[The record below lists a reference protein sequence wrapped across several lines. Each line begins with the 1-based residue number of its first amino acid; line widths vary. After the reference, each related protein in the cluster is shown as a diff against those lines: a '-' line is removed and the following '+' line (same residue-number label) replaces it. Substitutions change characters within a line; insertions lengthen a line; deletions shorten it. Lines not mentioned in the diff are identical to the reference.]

1 MDPNGLSATHTA
13 DPYSTLKPSL
23 ECFTLPNVLERW
35 AKRLCDENDFLH
47 AELHVVKPEE
57 VTIASARDINAYVDI
72 HPKSPLYTGG
82 MTVKAYH
89 TKSQH
94 PSSPSHI
101 GAPSEDIVRL
111 TLIEIQEEPLQETTC
126 LVIETRPNVRH
137 VNDALR
143 CIREAVNSAA
153 TADDDWE
160 VSRVVGNIMKATQ
173 VTALNPHIHSI
184 GDVRIINS
192 VNAADDSKTDTVGN
206 SDGVAMSEDY
216 VSIMNVIDEATSRHH
231 VWARALRDVD
241 VFGSAQN
248 FQLIVNSATLFNRQA
263 VITIEPNTEE
273 GIMETSMKI
282 PMPSH
287 PDGVGVV
294 FAITPY
300 RRDDVSH
307 VMQTMLHQFV
317 RSARF
322 TQNSTIPVMAAH
334 LAHNLHRALKKSASL
349 HVANS
354 THLIGLIESVIA
366 EHKKHHPNSII
377 TTTTTDR
384 DETTIT
390 VASHTGV
397 GELAVTPSRW
407 NGKPS
412 VKLSILDDVEHLSQR
427 MNYENLTEDYTDA
440 TIREFLHELTS
451 GQYPGI
457 DY

>member
-1 MDPNGLSATHTA
+1 MSNNHTSARPTGLRSILNPEMTFL
-13 DPYSTLKPSL
+13 TLDR
-23 ECFTLPNVLERW
+23 VLERW
-35 AKRLCDENDFLH
+35 VKRLCDENEFVH

-57 VTIASARDINAYVDI
+57 VTIADTSDVTFYVDI
-72 HPKSPLYTGG
+72 CSKSPLHTGG
-82 MTVKAYH
+82 LTIKACH
-89 TKSQH
+89 AKSQR
-94 PSSPSHI
+94 PSSRI
-101 GAPSEDIVRL
+101 DAPSEDIVRL
-111 TLIEIQEEPLQETTC
+111 TLIETQEEPLQEIPR

-137 VNDALR
+137 VNDALQY
-143 CIREAVNSAA
+143 IREAVDSAA
-153 TADDDWE
+153 IADDDWE
-160 VSRVVGNIMKATQ
+160 ASCVVENVMKTTQ
-173 VTALNPHIHSI
+173 ATALNPHTHNI

-192 VNAADDSKTDTVGN
+192 VNAANDNKTDAVGN
-206 SDGVAMSEDY
+206 SDGVTMSEDY
-216 VSIMNVIDEATSRHH
+216 VSIMNVIEDAMNRHH
-231 VWARALRDVD
+231 AWARALRDID

-248 FQLIVNSATLFNRQA
+248 FQLIVNSDTLFNRQA

-282 PMPSH
+282 PMPSR

-307 VMQTMLHQFV
+307 VVQTMLHQFV

-322 TQNSTIPVMAAH
+322 TQASTSQVMAAH
-334 LAHNLHRALKKSASL
+334 LAHNLHCALKKSASL

-354 THLIGLIESVIA
+354 THLIGLIELAIA

-397 GELAVTPSRW
+397 GELAVAPSRW

-412 VKLSILDDVEHLSQR
+412 VKLSVLDDVEHLSQR
-427 MNYENLTEDYTDA
+427 MTYENLTEDYTNA
-440 TIREFLHELTS
+440 TIHKLLRKLTS
-451 GQYPGI
+451 GQYPGL

>member
-1 MDPNGLSATHTA
+1 MNPNGLSATRTTN
-13 DPYSTLKPSL
+13 PYSTLKPSL

-72 HPKSPLYTGG
+72 HPKSPLHTGG
-82 MTVKAYH
+82 MTIKACH
-89 TKSQH
+89 AKSQH
-94 PSSPSHI
+94 PSSRI
-101 GAPSEDIVRL
+101 DAPSEDIVRL
-111 TLIEIQEEPLQETTC
+111 TLIETQEEPLQEIPR
-126 LVIETRPNVRH
+126 LEIETRPNVRH
-137 VNDALR
+137 VNDTLR
-143 CIREAVNSAA
+143 YIREAVDSAA
-153 TADDDWE
+153 IADDDWGA
-160 VSRVVGNIMKATQ
+160 SQVVENIMKATQ

-184 GDVRIINS
+184 GDVHIINS
-192 VNAADDSKTDTVGN
+192 VNAADGSKADTVGN

-216 VSIMNVIDEATSRHH
+216 VSIMNVIEEAASRHH
-231 VWARALRDVD
+231 AWARALRNID
-241 VFGSAQN
+241 VFGLAQN
-248 FQLIVNSATLFNRQA
+248 FQLIVNSDTLFNRQA

-282 PMPSH
+282 PMLSH

-307 VMQTMLHQFV
+307 VIQTMLHQFV

-322 TQNSTIPVMAAH
+322 TQNSTSQVMAAH
-334 LAHNLHRALKKSASL
+334 LARNLHCTLKKSASL
-349 HVANS
+349 HVANP
-354 THLIGLIESVIA
+354 THLIGLVELVIA
-366 EHKKHHPNSII
+366 EHKNHHPNSII

-397 GELAVTPSRW
+397 GKLTVSPSRW

-412 VKLSILDDVEHLSQR
+412 VKLSVLDDVEHLPQH
-427 MNYENLTEDYTDA
+427 MTYENLTEDYTNA
-440 TIREFLHELTS
+440 TIREFLHELT
-451 GQYPGI
+451 GEQYPGL

>member
-1 MDPNGLSATHTA
+1 MSNNHTSARPTGLRSILNPELTFL
-13 DPYSTLKPSL
+13 TLDR
-23 ECFTLPNVLERW
+23 VLERW
-35 AKRLCDENDFLH
+35 VKRLCDENEFLH
-47 AELHVVKPEE
+47 AELHIVKPEE
-57 VTIASARDINAYVDI
+57 VAVSDASDITFYVDI
-72 HPKSPLYTGG
+72 CAKSPLHTGG
-82 MTVKAYH
+82 MTIKACH
-89 TKSQH
+89 AKSQN

-111 TLIEIQEEPLQETTC
+111 TLMETQEEPLQEIPR

-137 VNDALR
+137 VNDALQ

-153 TADDDWE
+153 IADDDWE
-160 VSRVVGNIMKATQ
+160 VARVVENIMKAMQ
-173 VTALNPHIHSI
+173 ATALNPHTRNI

-192 VNAADDSKTDTVGN
+192 VNAANDSKTDAVGN
-206 SDGVAMSEDY
+206 SDGVTMSEDY
-216 VSIMNVIDEATSRHH
+216 VSIMNVIEDATNRHH
-231 VWARALRDVD
+231 VWARALRNID
-241 VFGSAQN
+241 VFGSSKN

-263 VITIEPNTEE
+263 VITIEPNIEE

-282 PMPSH
+282 LMPSH

-307 VMQTMLHQFV
+307 VVQTMLHQFV

-322 TQNSTIPVMAAH
+322 TQNSTSQVMAAY
-334 LAHNLHRALKKSASL
+334 LAHNLHCALKKSASL

-354 THLIGLIESVIA
+354 THLIGLIELVIA

-384 DETTIT
+384 DKTTIT

-397 GELAVTPSRW
+397 GELAVAPSRW

-412 VKLSILDDVEHLSQR
+412 VKLSVLDDVEHLSQR
-427 MNYENLTEDYTDA
+427 MTYENLTEDYTNA
-440 TIREFLHELTS
+440 TIRKFLHKLTS
-451 GQYPGI
+451 GQYPGL

>member
-1 MDPNGLSATHTA
+1 MNPNGLSATHTA

-57 VTIASARDINAYVDI
+57 VTIASISDITVYVDI
-72 HPKSPLYTGG
+72 HSKSPLYTGG
-82 MTVKAYH
+82 MTIKACH
-89 TKSQH
+89 AKSQH
-94 PSSPSHI
+94 PLSRI
-101 GAPSEDIVRL
+101 DAPSEDIVRL
-111 TLIEIQEEPLQETTC
+111 TLIEIQEEPLQEIPR
-126 LVIETRPNVRH
+126 LAIETRPNVRH
-137 VNDALR
+137 VNDALQ
-143 CIREAVNSAA
+143 CIREAVDSVAI
-153 TADDDWE
+153 ADDDWE
-160 VSRVVGNIMKATQ
+160 VSRVVENIMKATQ
-173 VTALNPHIHSI
+173 ATALNPHTHNI
-184 GDVRIINS
+184 GDVHIINS
-192 VNAADDSKTDTVGN
+192 VNAANDSKTDTVGN

-216 VSIMNVIDEATSRHH
+216 VSIMNVIEDATNRHH
-231 VWARALRDVD
+231 VWARALRNID
-241 VFGSAQN
+241 VFGSSKN

-307 VMQTMLHQFV
+307 VVQTMLHQFV

-322 TQNSTIPVMAAH
+322 TQNSTSQVMATH
-334 LAHNLHRALKKSASL
+334 LAHNLHCALKKSASL

-354 THLIGLIESVIA
+354 THLIGLIELVIA

-397 GELAVTPSRW
+397 GKLTVVPSRW

-412 VKLSILDDVEHLSQR
+412 VRLSVLDDVEHLSQR
-427 MNYENLTEDYTDA
+427 MTYENLTEDYTDA
-440 TIREFLHELTS
+440 TIREFLHKLTS
-451 GQYPGI
+451 GQYPGL
-457 DY
+457 D

>member
-1 MDPNGLSATHTA
+1 MTIKACH
-13 DPYSTLKPSL
+13 
-23 ECFTLPNVLERW
+23 
-35 AKRLCDENDFLH
+35 AK
-47 AELHVVKPEE
+47 
-57 VTIASARDINAYVDI
+57 I
-72 HPKSPLYTGG
+72 
-82 MTVKAYH
+82 
-89 TKSQH
+89 QH
-94 PSSPSHI
+94 SSSRI
-101 GAPSEDIVRL
+101 DAPSEDIVRL
-111 TLIEIQEEPLQETTC
+111 TLIETQEEPLKEIPR
-126 LVIETRPNVRH
+126 LAIETRPNVRH
-137 VNDALR
+137 VNDTLR
-143 CIREAVNSAA
+143 YIREAVDSAA
-153 TADDDWE
+153 IADDDWE
-160 VSRVVGNIMKATQ
+160 VSHVVENIMKATQ
-173 VTALNPHIHSI
+173 VTALNPHTHSI
-184 GDVRIINS
+184 VDVRIINS
-192 VNAADDSKTDTVGN
+192 VNAADDSKTDAVGN

-216 VSIMNVIDEATSRHH
+216 VSIMNVIEEATSRHH
-231 VWARALRDVD
+231 VWARALCDVD

-248 FQLIVNSATLFNRQA
+248 FQFIVNSDTLFNRQA

-307 VMQTMLHQFV
+307 VVQMMLHQFV

-322 TQNSTIPVMAAH
+322 TQNSTSQFMAAH
-334 LAHNLHRALKKSASL
+334 LAHNLHCALKKSASL
-349 HVANS
+349 HVANPI
-354 THLIGLIESVIA
+354 HLIGLVELVIA

-397 GELAVTPSRW
+397 GKLTVSPSRW

-412 VKLSILDDVEHLSQR
+412 VKLSVLDDVEHLSQR
-427 MNYENLTEDYTDA
+427 MSYENLTEDYTDA
-440 TIREFLHELTS
+440 TIRKFLHKLTS
-451 GQYPGI
+451 GQYPGL

>member
-1 MDPNGLSATHTA
+1 MNNNHASARPT
-13 DPYSTLKPSL
+13 DLRSTLSPDL
-23 ECFTLPNVLERW
+23 ACPTLGLALERW
-35 AKRLCDENDFLH
+35 VKKLSNENEFLH
-47 AELHVVKPEE
+47 AELHVVEPEE
-57 VTIASARDINAYVDI
+57 VPVSNASDITFYVDI
-72 HPKSPLYTGG
+72 CAKSPLHTGG
-82 MTVKAYH
+82 MTIKACH
-89 TKSQH
+89 AKNQN
-94 PSSPSHI
+94 PSI
-101 GAPSEDIVRL
+101 RIDAPSEDIVRL
-111 TLIEIQEEPLQETTC
+111 TLIETQEEPLQEIPR

-137 VNDALR
+137 VNDTLR
-143 CIREAVNSAA
+143 CIREAVDSAA
-153 TADDDWE
+153 TADDDWG
-160 VSRVVGNIMKATQ
+160 VSRVVENIMKATQ
-173 VTALNPHIHSI
+173 GTAMNPHIHSI

-216 VSIMNVIDEATSRHH
+216 VSIMNVIEDATNRHH
-231 VWARALRDVD
+231 VWARALRNID

-248 FQLIVNSATLFNRQA
+248 FQLIVNSDTLFNRQA

-282 PMPSH
+282 IMPSH

-307 VMQTMLHQFV
+307 VVQTMLHQFV

-322 TQNSTIPVMAAH
+322 TQNSTSQVMAAH
-334 LAHNLHRALKKSASL
+334 LAHNLHHTLKASTSL
-349 HVANS
+349 HIANPA
-354 THLIGLIESVIA
+354 HLIELVELVIA
-366 EHKKHHPNSII
+366 EHKHHHPNSII

-397 GELAVTPSRW
+397 GKLTVAPSRW

-412 VKLSILDDVEHLSQR
+412 VKLSVLDDVEHLSQR
-427 MNYENLTEDYTDA
+427 MTYENLTEDYADA
-440 TIREFLHELTS
+440 TIREFLQEITS
-451 GQYPGI
+451 RQYPVL